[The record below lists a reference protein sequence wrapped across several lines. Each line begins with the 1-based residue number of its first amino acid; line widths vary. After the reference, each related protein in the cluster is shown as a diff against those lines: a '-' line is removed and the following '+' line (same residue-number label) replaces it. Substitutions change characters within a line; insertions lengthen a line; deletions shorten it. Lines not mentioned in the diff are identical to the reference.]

1 MKTAS
6 WVIVNRATGAAV
18 FETFNEN
25 TAKAINEKLY
35 HAVPALEYL
44 QQLNATLTSAKQSL
58 TIN

>member
-6 WVIVNRATGAAV
+6 WIIVNRATGAAV

-35 HAVPALEYL
+35 RAVPALEYL
-44 QQLNATLTSAKQSL
+44 QQLNKALTSARHSL

>member
-35 HAVPALEYL
+35 CAISALEYL
-44 QQLNATLTSAKQSL
+44 QQLNKSLIIARHSL
-58 TIN
+58 TVN